1 MAKLSAHSEV
11 GLIKSVLIKRPEEGF
26 VDQEFVD
33 QEWESLN
40 FLGAPNFQKA
50 KTEHKNLEGLIAT
63 KNPEIHYLP
72 ASDKVTLDSVY
83 CRDAALVTDFGII
96 LCDMG
101 KEKRKN
107 EPEEEQRFFEN
118 NNVKILGRI
127 ESPGTLEGGDVA
139 WLDQQTLAVGHT
151 YRTNYEGIRQL
162 KDLLNPFGVEVI
174 VAEMPHYQ
182 GSSDVFHLMS
192 VLSPVDFKKAVVYSP
207 LMPIHFRNE
216 LLTREY
222 ELIEVPDEEFESMAA
237 NVLAIAPSECI
248 MVSGNPITKSRLEA
262 AGCTV
267 REYDGEEISV
277 KGGGGPTCLTRPILR
292 EI

>member
-1 MAKLSAHSEV
+1 MK
-11 GLIKSVLIKRPEEGF
+11 KPENGF
-26 VDQEFVD
+26 INQEFVD

-40 FLGAPNFQKA
+40 FLAAPNFEQA
-50 KTEHKNLEGLIAT
+50 KEEHKTLTNLIAT
-63 KNPEIHYLP
+63 RHPEIHYLP
-72 ASDKVTLDSVY
+72 TSDQVTLDSVY
-83 CRDAALVTDFGII
+83 CRDATIVTDFGIV

-101 KEKRKN
+101 KDKRKK
-107 EPEEEQRFFEN
+107 EPEQERQFFEHN
-118 NNVKILGRI
+118 NIKILGRI

-139 WLDQQTLAVGHT
+139 WLDQNTLAVGHT

-162 KDLLNPFGVEVI
+162 KRLLNPVGVELI

-182 GSSDVFHLMS
+182 GPSDVFHLMS
-192 VLSPVDFKKAVVYSP
+192 VLSPVDFKKAVIYSP

-216 LLTREY
+216 LLARDY

-237 NVLAIAPSECI
+237 NVLAIAPGECI

-267 REYDGEEISV
+267 YEYDGEEISV

>member
-1 MAKLSAHSEV
+1 MTKLSAHSEV
-11 GLIKSVLIKRPEEGF
+11 GLIKSVLIKRPDEGF
-26 VDQEFVD
+26 VDQGFVD

-40 FLGAPNFQKA
+40 FLGAPNLEKA
-50 KTEHKNLEGLIAT
+50 KSEHKNLEELIAV
-63 KNPEIHYLP
+63 KSPEIHYLP
-72 ASDKVTLDSVY
+72 KSGLVTLDSVY
-83 CRDAALVTDFGII
+83 CRDASIVTDFGII
-96 LCDMG
+96 LCEMG
-101 KEKRKN
+101 KDKRKS

-118 NNVKILGRI
+118 NNVKILGQI

-162 KDLLNPFGVEVI
+162 KNLLAPVGVELL

-182 GSSDVFHLMS
+182 GPSDVFHLMS

-216 LLTREY
+216 LLARDFEF
-222 ELIEVPDEEFESMAA
+222 IEVPDEEFESMAS
-237 NVLAIAPSECI
+237 NVLATAPSECI

-267 REYDGEEISV
+267 HEYQGEEISV